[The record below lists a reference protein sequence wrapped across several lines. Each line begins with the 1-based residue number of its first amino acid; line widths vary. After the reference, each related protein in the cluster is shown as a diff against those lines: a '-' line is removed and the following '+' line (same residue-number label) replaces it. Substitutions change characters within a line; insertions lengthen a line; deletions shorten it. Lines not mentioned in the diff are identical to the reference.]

1 MKKVFGIL
9 AILGASVMALTS
21 CKESETNTVTKQID
35 YSVEKNDEGIIV
47 CENCEIY
54 VYVLQGKTIDF
65 EYQYNGPTNHCEFKK
80 AKLIQY
86 NNFFEIYVS
95 HKKFIF
101 SNELVAYSI
110 RIEEDK

>member
-1 MKKVFGIL
+1 MKKIFGIL
-9 AILGASVMALTS
+9 AILGISVMALTS
-21 CKESETNTVTKQID
+21 CNASEKNVVTEQVD
-35 YSVEKNDEGIIV
+35 HSVEKNDEGIIV

-65 EYQYNGPTNHCEFKK
+65 KYQYNSPSNHCEFQK

-86 NNFFEIYVS
+86 NNFFEIYVN